1 MTHRLHRGA
10 AATGALALGS
20 AVLALLPAQAG
31 AATELLANGGFE
43 SGALSPWSC
52 TGTAALTASGPHS
65 GAAALSATPGAG
77 DLAPC
82 TQGVDVQPNTGYT
95 LSAWVKGSYVTLAAT
110 GTGVSTSTWAN
121 AAGWTQLTRTFT
133 TGPDTTR
140 VTVALSGWYGS
151 PYQADDVSLT
161 ALGAVPSTPPP
172 SSSAPAS
179 PSPSPSAPASPSPSA
194 TTPTPSAPASSAAA
208 NTVRVSTAKELQ
220 AALSAAVPGRT
231 IQLADGTY
239 SGNFKITTAGT
250 AAARITLT
258 GSPNA
263 VLTTSTGGGYGLSLA
278 NAPYWTVQGITV
290 TNAQKGIMVDSSD
303 YVVLDGVTV
312 HHTTMEGVHF
322 RNSSSHGVLRNST
335 VHDTGTAHDGKG
347 EGVYVG
353 TANTLTD
360 KSDYVQIVG
369 NTIGPN
375 IGAENIDLKEGTT
388 GGLVSGNRFDG
399 NGLTNIN
406 YDDSWVDVKGNGY
419 VIENNTGVR
428 TMNDGYQTHTQQPG
442 WGCGTVFR
450 GNRSDLTGANGA
462 NAAKYAIDVTN
473 YSADCPV
480 TVTADN
486 TVTGGTALV
495 NPGIPVG

>member
-1 MTHRLHRGA
+1 MTHRPHRGA
-10 AATGALALGS
+10 AAAGALALGS

-31 AATELLANGGFE
+31 AATELLVNGGFE
-43 SGALSPWSC
+43 SASLSPWTC
-52 TGTAALTASGPHS
+52 TGTAATTTSAPHSGTAALTASPG
-65 GAAALSATPGAG
+65 SA

-82 TQGVDVQPNTGYT
+82 TQGVTVQPNTGYT
-95 LSAWVKGSYVTLAAT
+95 LTAWVKGPYVTLAAS

-121 AAGWTQLTRTFT
+121 APGWTQLTRTFT
-133 TGPDTTR
+133 TGPNTTR

-161 ALGAVPSTPPP
+161 ATGAAPTSPPP
-172 SSSAPAS
+172 ASAS
-179 PSPSPSAPASPSPSA
+179 
-194 TTPTPSAPASSAAA
+194 PTPSAPVSTPGQNDATLSPPPAD
-208 NTVRVSTAKELQ
+208 TVRVSTAKELQ

-239 SGNFKITTAGT
+239 TGNFKITTAGT

-278 NAPYWTVQGITV
+278 GAPYWTVRGVTV
-290 TNAQKGIMVDSSD
+290 TNAQKGIVVDASD
-303 YVVLDGVTV
+303 HVVLDGVTV

-322 RNSSSHGVLRNST
+322 RNSSSYGVLRNST

-360 KSDYVQIVG
+360 HSDHVQILN

-375 IGAENIDLKEGTT
+375 IGGENVDLKEGTT

-399 NGLTNIN
+399 NGLTNVN

-419 VIENNTGVR
+419 VIENNTGVH
-428 TMNDGYQTHTQQPG
+428 TLNDGYQTHTQQPG

-450 GNRSDLTGANGA
+450 GNTSDLTGATGTA
-462 NAAKYAIDVTN
+462 PAKYAIDVTN
-473 YSADCPV
+473 YDATACPV

-486 TVTGGTALV
+486 TATGPAALT
-495 NPGIPVG
+495 NPGVPVG

>member
-1 MTHRLHRGA
+1 M
-10 AATGALALGS
+10 
-20 AVLALLPAQAG
+20 
-31 AATELLANGGFE
+31 
-43 SGALSPWSC
+43 
-52 TGTAALTASGPHS
+52 
-65 GAAALSATPGAG
+65 
-77 DLAPC
+77 
-82 TQGVDVQPNTGYT
+82 
-95 LSAWVKGSYVTLAAT
+95 
-110 GTGVSTSTWAN
+110 
-121 AAGWTQLTRTFT
+121 
-133 TGPDTTR
+133 
-140 VTVALSGWYGS
+140 
-151 PYQADDVSLT
+151 T

-172 SSSAPAS
+172 SSSAPASPS

>member
-1 MTHRLHRGA
+1 M
-10 AATGALALGS
+10 
-20 AVLALLPAQAG
+20 
-31 AATELLANGGFE
+31 
-43 SGALSPWSC
+43 
-52 TGTAALTASGPHS
+52 
-65 GAAALSATPGAG
+65 
-77 DLAPC
+77 
-82 TQGVDVQPNTGYT
+82 
-95 LSAWVKGSYVTLAAT
+95 
-110 GTGVSTSTWAN
+110 
-121 AAGWTQLTRTFT
+121 
-133 TGPDTTR
+133 
-140 VTVALSGWYGS
+140 
-151 PYQADDVSLT
+151 
-161 ALGAVPSTPPP
+161 GAVPSTPP
-172 SSSAPAS
+172 SSSAPAT
-179 PSPSPSAPASPSPSA
+179 PSPSA
-194 TTPTPSAPASSAAA
+194 TASASPSAPTPTPSPSGSASPSGD
-208 NTVRVSTAKELQ
+208 TVRVGTAKELQ

-239 SGNFKITTAGT
+239 TGNFKITTPGT

-278 NAPYWTVQGITV
+278 NAPYWTVRGITV

-369 NTIGPN
+369 NTIGPG
-375 IGAENIDLKEGTT
+375 IGGENIDLKEGTT

-399 NGLTNIN
+399 NGLTNVN
-406 YDDSWVDVKGNGY
+406 YDDSWVDVKGNDY

-442 WGCGTVFR
+442 WGCRTVFR
-450 GNRSDLTGANGA
+450 GNASDLTGANGT

-473 YSADCPV
+473 YSADCPT

-495 NPGIPVG
+495 NPGVPVG

>member
-1 MTHRLHRGA
+1 MTYRSHRRA
-10 AATGALALGS
+10 AAAGALALG
-20 AVLALLPAQAG
+20 ATALALLPARAG

-43 SGALSPWSC
+43 SGTLSPWSC
-52 TGTAALTASGPHS
+52 AGTAAPTTAAPHS
-65 GAAALSATPGAG
+65 GTTALSATPGAA

-82 TQGVDVQPNTGYT
+82 SQSVDVQPNTGYSLT
-95 LSAWVKGSYVTLAAT
+95 AWVKGSYVTLAAA

-121 AAGWTQLTRTFT
+121 APGWTQLTRTFT
-133 TGPDTTR
+133 TGPGTTR
-140 VTVALSGWYGS
+140 VTVTLSGWYGS

-161 ALGAVPSTPPP
+161 TLGAVPSTSASP
-172 SSSAPAS
+172 SPSPT
-179 PSPSPSAPASPSPSA
+179 PSPSPSAPASPSASASPSS
-194 TTPTPSAPASSAAA
+194 SAPPGA

-231 IQLADGTY
+231 IQLADGSY

-263 VLTTSTGGGYGLSLA
+263 VLSTTTGGGYGLSLTDA
-278 NAPYWTVQGITV
+278 SYWTVQGVTV
-290 TNAQKGIMVDSSD
+290 TGAQKGIMVDASD

-335 VHDTGTAHDGKG
+335 VHDTGTSHDGKG

-353 TANTLTD
+353 TANTLSD
-360 KSDYVQIVG
+360 RSDYVQILN
-369 NTIGPN
+369 NTIGPG
-375 IGAENIDLKEGTT
+375 IGGENVDLKEGTT

-399 NGLTNIN
+399 NGLTNVN

-450 GNRSDLTGANGA
+450 NNRSDLSGASGSNP
-462 NAAKYAIDVTN
+462 AKYAIDVTN
-473 YSADCPV
+473 YDAAACPV

-486 TVTGGTALV
+486 TVTGGTALA
-495 NPGIPVG
+495 NPGVPVG